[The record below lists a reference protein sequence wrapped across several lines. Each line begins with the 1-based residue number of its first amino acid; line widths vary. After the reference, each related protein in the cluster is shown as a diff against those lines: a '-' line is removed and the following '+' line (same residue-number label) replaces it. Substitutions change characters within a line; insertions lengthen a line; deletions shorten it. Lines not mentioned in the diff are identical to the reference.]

1 MTCLVRASA
10 NMPVEVQEVGDMLF
24 TYMDMTDPKKDC
36 PSGWQPKGLS
46 NRTCGRI
53 SGESNSYSLSV

>member
-1 MTCLVRASA
+1 
-10 NMPVEVQEVGDMLF
+10 MPVEVQEVGDMLS

-36 PSGWQPKGLS
+36 PSGWQPNGLS

-53 SGESNSYSLSV
+53 SGESNSHSLSV